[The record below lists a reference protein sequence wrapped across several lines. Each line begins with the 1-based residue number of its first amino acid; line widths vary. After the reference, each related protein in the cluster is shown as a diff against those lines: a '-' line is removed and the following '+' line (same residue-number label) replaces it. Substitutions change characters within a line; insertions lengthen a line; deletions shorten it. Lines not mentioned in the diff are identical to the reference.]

1 MVRGKRIYGQ
11 REKYLG
17 SEGKGFRVGGNT
29 WLDRRLQHAKRTKEK
44 FRYMNGESWSVIES

>member
-1 MVRGKRIYGQ
+1 MVRGERIYGQ

-17 SEGKGFRVGGNT
+17 SEGKGFRVGGNM

-44 FRYMNGESWSVIES
+44 FRYMNGESWSVIER